1 MPKITSASS
10 RNWRTAFGTDRPPEP
25 ERQRVRLGERALP
38 LEAGRDRA
46 LEELGERPEAFPGL
60 GVVHALTGV
69 DDRALRRHEHPSDL
83 AHRDRIGRDARPERR
98 HVVERLRHLFRHEVH
113 GDLDQDRAG
122 PPVPHLGE
130 RPPHRVRDR
139 VGHDHLLG
147 RLRDVLV
154 VQERVE
160 VRRHVREPPRVAAR
174 DHHDRDRV
182 AIGLGDAAE
191 RVLDA
196 RAVLHREHAD
206 AIAGGDPAHR
216 VRHVDP
222 GALLTDDDRPDVRLG
237 GRLDDGVD
245 RIPDQELDSFALQDL
260 GDGGGALH
268 GCPPRDRGDLGTRG

>member
-1 MPKITSASS
+1 M
-10 RNWRTAFGTDRPPEP
+10 G
-25 ERQRVRLGERALP
+25 LGKGALP
-38 LEAGRDRA
+38 LEARRDRA
-46 LEELGERPEAFPGL
+46 LEELGERPEPLPRL
-60 GVVHALTGV
+60 GVVDALARV
-69 DDRALRRHEHPSDL
+69 DDGPLGRHQHPGNL
-83 AHRDRIGRDARPERR
+83 AHRHRIGRNPRPEGG
-98 HVVERLRHLFRHEVH
+98 HVVEGLRHLLGHEIH
-113 GDLDQDRAG
+113 GDLDQHRTG
-122 PPVPHLGE
+122 PPVPHLRE

-147 RLRDVLV
+147 RLRHVLV
-154 VQERVE
+154 VQEGVE
-160 VRRHVREPPRVAAR
+160 VRGHVGQAPRVAAG
-174 DHHDRDRV
+174 DHHDGDRV
-182 AIGLGDAAE
+182 AVGLGHAAE

-245 RIPDQELDSFALQDL
+245 RIPDQELHSFALQDL